1 MKASQLLLVNHLC
14 KRFES
19 GARSMAHSSLF
30 ASLDD
35 YLRTAL
41 EVLAKWGQWLAEQ
54 ERLVLDANVSALEA
68 HAASAGDLH
77 NDLRSL
83 QARRARLLEDA
94 AAAGYTCANLKQ
106 LAQALPQWLSD
117 SQFRDRVRS
126 VEHSMHSLRR
136 LNLAAWLLVSQ
147 CAKVVDDTL
156 LLMTV
161 GSALS
166 GAYVTVPQAD
176 TSGGQILDTQ
186 I

>member
-1 MKASQLLLVNHLC
+1 
-14 KRFES
+14 
-19 GARSMAHSSLF
+19 MAHSSLF

-54 ERLVLDANVSALEA
+54 ERLVLEADVPAMMA
-68 HAASAGDLH
+68 HAENSAELNGDLK
-77 NDLRSL
+77 SL

-94 AAAGYTCANLKQ
+94 AAAGYSCVNLKQ
-106 LAQALPQWLSD
+106 LAQALPQWTQD
-117 SQFRDRVRS
+117 GQFRDRVRA

-156 LLMTV
+156 LLMTC

-166 GAYVTVPQAD
+166 SAYVEVPHAD
-176 TSGGQILDTQ
+176 TSGGQILDAQ
-186 I
+186 V

>member
-1 MKASQLLLVNHLC
+1 
-14 KRFES
+14 
-19 GARSMAHSSLF
+19 MAHSSLF

-54 ERLVLDANVSALEA
+54 ERLVLEANVPAMAA
-68 HAASAGDLH
+68 HAENSSDL
-77 NDLRSL
+77 NDDLKSL

-94 AAAGYTCANLKQ
+94 AAAGYSCANLKQ
-106 LAQALPQWLSD
+106 LAQALPQWIED
-117 SQFRDRVRS
+117 GQFRDRVRA

-156 LLMTV
+156 LLMTC

-166 GAYVTVPQAD
+166 SAYVPVPHAD

-186 I
+186 V